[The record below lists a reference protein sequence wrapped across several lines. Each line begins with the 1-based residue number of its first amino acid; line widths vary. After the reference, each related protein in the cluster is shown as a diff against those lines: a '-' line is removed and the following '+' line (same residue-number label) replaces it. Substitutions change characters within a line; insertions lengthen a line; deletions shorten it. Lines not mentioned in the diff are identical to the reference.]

1 MSTPQHYRDVA
12 RAAVTDV
19 HQQAPV
25 LGYLRL
31 GNAQHVYLFP
41 AIGDGRAWFDQRHEF
56 PGGYDYVAVFVA
68 ADLSAPIVEDFG
80 SAVTVSGDDLL
91 DDVNRLVAA
100 LKPFVEQG
108 DMIGMYRL
116 LVTMAQ
122 QGDPAAQIALAQV
135 PDEQRAAI
143 DEGLASD
150 AQVGHWLLPLAL
162 GIPTGAYAGYRYR
175 KWQEANPGKMVPWV
189 SGDDDYDEDVDVGAY
204 PWVSIQDLGPPRFMP
219 YGPWLNIV
227 GDDADAARR
236 RAWPIARAL
245 IRSAIDEVRGASAS
259 HPSAAYVW
267 SLEGRGGTQIVPL
280 ESPDQALSYAR
291 ELIHAGDSAVVAAFD
306 RTSPHWPNPVSW
318 SKSDDPAAD
327 RLIAQQLARH
337 GVSPSVSGPVGE
349 ALDVLRRQASAAADE
364 LPGRVIGVSRDGN
377 GKWQI
382 KQFRS
387 ADDADDWFGRATRDA
402 TAFTYAAYFDKSDPT
417 YPAPLNET
425 IGRAKSQGRLAA

>member
-1 MSTPQHYRDVA
+1 MPA
-12 RAAVTDV
+12 GAA
-19 HQQAPV
+19 
-25 LGYLRL
+25 
-31 GNAQHVYLFP
+31 
-41 AIGDGRAWFDQRHEF
+41 
-56 PGGYDYVAVFVA
+56 
-68 ADLSAPIVEDFG
+68 
-80 SAVTVSGDDLL
+80 
-91 DDVNRLVAA
+91 
-100 LKPFVEQG
+100 
-108 DMIGMYRL
+108 
-116 LVTMAQ
+116 
-122 QGDPAAQIALAQV
+122 
-135 PDEQRAAI
+135 
-143 DEGLASD
+143 
-150 AQVGHWLLPLAL
+150 
-162 GIPTGAYAGYRYR
+162 AGYYYR
-175 KWQEANPGKMVPWV
+175 KWQEANPGKRVPFV
-189 SGDDDYDEDVDVGAY
+189 SGDYDDDCDYDEDVDVGAY